1 MSKLVDAVREAGV
14 VGAGGAGFPTYVKLQ
29 SKPDTLICNAAECEP
44 LLCTDYYAMTNLID
58 GVIAGMVIAGR
69 QLGAGRLVFA
79 FKKKRAELF
88 PIIEEAIRKAGAD
101 IEVFGLGDYY
111 PAGDEQSLVYDVTKR
126 IVPQNG
132 IPIHVDCVVNN
143 VITFYHIWQAHEA
156 GTPVVERYVSVVGR
170 VKRPYVAMVKV
181 GTPFKA
187 LAELAGP
194 EAGTAMIEGGCMM
207 GEVKDLD
214 QVVTKTTGAIVFLE
228 EGNIA
233 VREKVDSFQSVTRFS
248 KAACC
253 QCTECTVL
261 CPRYNLGHDIE
272 PHMIMRTL
280 NYGLDATSHVAQ
292 AAYLCCQCGVCSL
305 FACPFVLSPKRVY
318 EYFRKELE
326 EYNIPPHEHTID
338 PFNDAKK
345 LPTKRLKARLNVL
358 DIDVLAEFIGDLPY
372 DGPFRVHLKQHI
384 GAPASPVVQVGDRVT
399 RFQKIGDVSAD
410 ALGVPVHSPV
420 DGVVTE
426 INEQFI
432 TIGSGS

>member
-1 MSKLVDAVREAGV
+1 MSGIVDAVREAGV

-44 LLCTDYYAMTNLID
+44 LLYTDYYGITNLID
-58 GVIAGMVIAGR
+58 GVIGGMVIAAK
-69 QLGAGRLVFA
+69 QLGTKRLVFA
-79 FKKKRAELF
+79 LKKKRDELF
-88 PIIEEAIRKAGAD
+88 PIIEDAIKRSGAA
-101 IEVFGLGDYY
+101 IEVFGMGDYY

-126 IVPQNG
+126 IVPQKG
-132 IPIHVDCVVNN
+132 IPIHVDVVVNN
-143 VITFYHIWQAHEA
+143 VLTFYQVWDAVTN
-156 GTPVVERYVSVVGR
+156 GNPVVERYVSVVGR
-170 VKRPYVAMVKV
+170 VKKPYVALVKV
-181 GTPFKA
+181 GTPFQA
-187 LAELAGP
+187 LADLAEP
-194 EAGTAMIEGGCMM
+194 EPGTAMIEGGVMM
-207 GEVKDLD
+207 GDVRDMTD
-214 QVVTKTTGAIVFLE
+214 VVTKTTGALVFLE
-228 EGNIA
+228 EGNPA
-233 VREKVDSFQSVTRFS
+233 VREKVDTFQSVTRFS

-305 FACPFVLSPKRVY
+305 FACPFGLSPKRVY
-318 EYFRKELE
+318 AHFRDQLKD
-326 EYNIPPHEHTID
+326 YDIPAHDHEID

-345 LPTKRLKARLNVL
+345 LPTNRLKARLNL
-358 DIDVLAEFIGDLPY
+358 KDIDVKAEFTGDFAY
-372 DGPFRVHLKQHI
+372 DGPFRVKLQQHI
-384 GAPASPVVQVGDRVT
+384 GAPASPVVKVGDRVT
-399 RFQKIGDVSAD
+399 RFQKLADVPGDQ
-410 ALGVPVHSPV
+410 LGVPIHSPV